1 MIDFS
6 IVIVSYNTAD
16 LIGECLASALAS
28 EDCEKEIFVVD
39 NASTDGSADVVR
51 RQFPGVHLV
60 ANRENSGFA
69 AANNQVLPM
78 CHGRYLFFLNPD
90 TTLPPRTLK
99 TLGVFLEKNPRVGLA
114 GARMVNPDGTD
125 QESVSWRYPGEKF
138 TTGELA
144 GLPGRIACVL
154 GAAMAARAEIIRAVS
169 GFDES
174 FFLYGEDEDLCLRI
188 RKVGYEIGYA
198 ENAVVMHVGG
208 QSERQSPTAERWRKK
223 VRAEYQFYRT
233 HYLPETVA
241 RIRRAD
247 IMKAR
252 WRIFSL
258 QATMPFL
265 RDKTAARE
273 KLTRYRVIYEE
284 TKGM

>member
-1 MIDFS
+1 VIDFS

-16 LIGECLASALAS
+16 LIGDCLTSVLAS

-51 RQFPGVHLV
+51 GQFPGVHLV
-60 ANRENSGFA
+60 DNRENRGFA
-69 AANNQVLPM
+69 AANNQILSM
-78 CHGRYLFFLNPD
+78 CRGRYLFFLNPD
-90 TTLPPRTLK
+90 TTLPSKTLK
-99 TLGVFLEKNPRVGLA
+99 TLGDFLEEHPRVGLA

-138 TTGELA
+138 AAGELT

-154 GAAMAARAEIIRAVS
+154 GAAMAARAEIIRAVD

-188 RKVGYEIGYA
+188 RKAGYEIGYA
-198 ENAVVMHVGG
+198 EDAVVMHIGG
-208 QSERQSPTAERWRKK
+208 QSERQSQSAERWRKK
-223 VRAEYQFYRT
+223 VRAEYHFYRK
-233 HYLPETVA
+233 HYRPETVD

-247 IMKAR
+247 VVKAR

-265 RDKTAARE
+265 RDKIAARE

-284 TKGM
+284 TQGM

>member
-39 NASTDGSADVVR
+39 NASTDNSTDVIR
-51 RQFPGVHLV
+51 RQFPGVHLT
-60 ANRENSGFA
+60 ANIENRGFA
-69 AANNQVLPM
+69 AANNQVLPL
-78 CHGRYLFFLNPD
+78 CRGRFIFFLNPD
-90 TTLPPRTLK
+90 TVLPLRTLK
-99 TLGVFLEKNPRVGLA
+99 TLGDFLERNPLVGLA

-125 QESVSWRYPGEKF
+125 QESVSQRYPGEQYAA
-138 TTGELA
+138 GELSA
-144 GLPGRIACVL
+144 LPGRIACVL
-154 GAAMAARAEIIRAVS
+154 GAAMAARTDIIRAVN

-188 RKVGYEIGYA
+188 REAGYEIGYA

-223 VRAEYQFYRT
+223 VRAEYHFYRK
-233 HYLPETVA
+233 HYRPETVD

-258 QATMPFL
+258 RATMPFL

-273 KLTRYRVIYEE
+273 KLTRYKVIYEE

>member
-1 MIDFS
+1 VIDFS

-16 LIGECLASALAS
+16 LIVDCLASTLAS
-28 EDCEKEIFVVD
+28 EDCGKEIFVVD

-51 RQFPGVHLV
+51 ERFPGVHLM
-60 ANRENSGFA
+60 ANDKNRGFA
-69 AANNQVLPM
+69 AANNQVLPL
-78 CHGRYLFFLNPD
+78 CRGRCLFFLNPD
-90 TTLPPRTLK
+90 TTLPPRSLK
-99 TLGVFLEKNPRVGLA
+99 TLGDFLERNPRVGLA

-125 QESVSWRYPGEKF
+125 QESVSRRYPGEKF
-138 TTGELA
+138 AAGELT

-154 GAAMAARAEIIRAVS
+154 GAAMAARTDIIRAVN

-188 RKVGYEIGYA
+188 RKAGYEIGYA
-198 ENAVVMHVGG
+198 EDAVVMHIGG
-208 QSERQSPTAERWRKK
+208 QSERQSPSADRWRKK
-223 VRAEYQFYRT
+223 VRAEYQFYRK
-233 HYLPETVA
+233 HYRPETVA

-247 IMKAR
+247 VLKAR

-258 QATMPFL
+258 QAMMPFL

-273 KLTRYRVIYEE
+273 KLTRYWVIYEE
-284 TKGM
+284 TQGM